1 MTDAKIIDAY
11 ERAYNIV
18 QAIGADN
25 REPEMP
31 NNRSSG
37 ASAFSG
43 ATDGVNARE
52 RKALATMGRKGGQ

>member
-31 NNRSSG
+31 PQRDRVTM
-37 ASAFSG
+37 AHRARLR
-43 ATDGVNARE
+43 DVEKPLVWGVR
-52 RKALATMGRKGGQ
+52 L